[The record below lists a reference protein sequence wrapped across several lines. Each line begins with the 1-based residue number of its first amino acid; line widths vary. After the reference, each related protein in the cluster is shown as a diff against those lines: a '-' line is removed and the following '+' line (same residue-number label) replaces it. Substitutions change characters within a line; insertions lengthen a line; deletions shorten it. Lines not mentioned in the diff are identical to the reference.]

1 MNHELQAN
9 RIDAKIVHHKRK
21 EVVVLEKS
29 CPRIQNREKKDKE
42 KSVKYSPLRWE
53 LQERYPGYS
62 RAWRLVKDYERRITE
77 VAGKNKKTKTKQ
89 KKKDVLRDIKK
100 SQKSLVLSTLNIATM
115 FKIITGTVKL
125 QKKTSKG

>member
-1 MNHELQAN
+1 M
-9 RIDAKIVHHKRK
+9 
-21 EVVVLEKS
+21 EKS
-29 CPRIQNREKKDKE
+29 CPRIENREKKDKE

-62 RAWRLVKDYERRITE
+62 RAWRLVKDYGRRITE
-77 VAGKNKKTKTKQ
+77 VAGKNKKTKTKTKQ
-89 KKKDVLRDIKK
+89 KKTKDVLRDIKK